1 MKAKMIDDAA
11 KGRGHALLIVA
22 FDDGDERPGADD
34 HLFVAVKSQPSKLF
48 LQLPSSQARWVDGAE
63 VYLPVVV
70 KSFEANELIL
80 EMAPYFSA
88 SYRDKLHEFYLKDS
102 RSIFPPLRVMTDH
115 ISKPPRELA
124 NIELPDPSAKFAQKA
139 QEDVSRMTRADKP
152 APDEPGPLAEP
163 VPPPPPPVASE
174 SPVPLPPPAPE
185 IQLTKS
191 PEPPPPPV
199 ASESPVPLPP
209 PAPEIQLTKSPEPPL
224 APPRPIPTPPLPK
237 PPAPTPPKDA
247 GSALNKKKIFIS
259 LGVSLLLLI
268 AAGVAYYLST
278 KSPSAP
284 EVGVETPAAPSEP
297 AAKKTPLDEARELLR
312 KNAETGDLAA
322 AVARLDGVPGAEDA
336 VFLLLRKLAPTSPA
350 LRTRFAAFYDPLD
363 KRPAGSVQKNAKYA
377 YDEYEEARKAGAE
390 DVVAR
395 QEALLDWAE
404 ANENSG
410 DEGAKALLE
419 MVDQPA
425 KR

>member
-22 FDDGDERPGADD
+22 FDDGDERPGVDD

-48 LQLPSSQARWVDGAE
+48 LQLPSSQARWVDAAE

-70 KSFEANELIL
+70 KSYEANELIL

-152 APDEPGPLAEP
+152 APEEPGPFSEP
-163 VPPPPPPVASE
+163 IPPPPVE
-174 SPVPLPPPAPE
+174 TVIPVPLPPPAP
-185 IQLTKS
+185 K
-191 PEPPPPPV
+191 
-199 ASESPVPLPP
+199 
-209 PAPEIQLTKSPEPPL
+209 IQLTKSPEPPL
-224 APPRPIPTPPLPK
+224 APPMPPPPPPTPSPAPTPPLPK
-237 PPAPTPPKDA
+237 PPAPTPSKAA
-247 GSALNKKKIFIS
+247 GSALNKKTVFIS
-259 LGVSLLLLI
+259 LGVFLLLLI
-268 AAGVAYYLST
+268 AGGLVYYFST

-284 EVGVETPAAPSEP
+284 EVGVETPAASSEP

-312 KNAETGDLAA
+312 TNAAPQDLAA

-404 ANENSG
+404 ANETSD

-419 MVDQPA
+419 MIDQPA